1 MCISRDFLYTG
12 SKKFWQSIS
21 WLPIVPM
28 LFKSYLFNNFT
39 ALCLPTSFTHFLPL
53 KTVANWQQL
62 HCTRQQNLLWNRLFG
77 MCVFNQ
83 EKNVDIVIKNFQK
96 GALKVSLIQLRALFL
111 SVELWSSVFHQHF
124 VEQSKSGSM
133 SQVSWKFEKKYH
145 FTGTAECS

>member
-1 MCISRDFLYTG
+1 
-12 SKKFWQSIS
+12 
-21 WLPIVPM
+21 M

-62 HCTRQQNLLWNRLFG
+62 HTRQHNLLWNRLFG

-111 SVELWSSVFHQHF
+111 SVEL
-124 VEQSKSGSM
+124 
-133 SQVSWKFEKKYH
+133 
-145 FTGTAECS
+145 